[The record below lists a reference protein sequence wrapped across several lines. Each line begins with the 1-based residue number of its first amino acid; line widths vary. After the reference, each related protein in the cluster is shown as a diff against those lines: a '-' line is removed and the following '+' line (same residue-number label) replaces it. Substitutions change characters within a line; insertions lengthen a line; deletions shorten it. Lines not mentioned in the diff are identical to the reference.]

1 MAIRMVGIDHNKA
14 DLDVRS
20 VFSFTS
26 KKMSDALDY
35 FMKQKGVDGA
45 VMISTCNRMELWLS
59 TTEDL
64 PGSPVQM
71 LCDHMEID
79 REEYDPFFVEREN
92 KEAVSHLFRL
102 SAGLESKI
110 VGEGQILTQIG
121 DAAAFAR
128 SCYATDNTME
138 VLFRQA
144 VTAGKRVRTEADL
157 STADRSV
164 IHTALAMLKEK
175 GITVEG
181 KKCMVIG
188 NGMMGRLS
196 AQTLMDQGADVTVT
210 VRKYHSGVV
219 DVPIGANRI
228 SYDERYGLLPECDMV
243 VSATSSPNYTLTLKE
258 LENISVDHP
267 IQIIDLAV
275 PRDVEPEV
283 GELSWADLY
292 DIDSFQIDIH
302 SEKFKENLEKAESIL
317 EEEKE
322 HFREWYEG
330 RDIVPTIQAIKKTAG
345 EDVLLRMSPL
355 FKKMTFAE
363 GEKDRLTKEVEGASE
378 RMMNHLLF
386 GLRGQL
392 SDNTFREVLDAMTAV
407 LYEEKK
413 EQERV

>member
-1 MAIRMVGIDHNKA
+1 MSILMIGVDHNKA

-26 KKMSDALDY
+26 KRIADALEF
-35 FMKQKGVDGA
+35 FMGQKNVSGC
-45 VMISTCNRMELWLS
+45 VMIATCNRTELWLS
-59 TTEDL
+59 TSGEL
-64 PGSPVQM
+64 EESPIQM
-71 LCDHMEID
+71 LCDHIEVD
-79 REEYDPFFVEREN
+79 RDKYEQFFIERQN

-102 SAGLESKI
+102 AAGLESKI

-138 VLFRQA
+138 VLFRMA

-164 IHTALAMLKEK
+164 IHTALDNLREE

-219 DVPIGANRI
+219 DIPFGCSRI
-228 SYDERYGLLPECDMV
+228 NYEERYELLPSCDMI
-243 VSATSSPNYTLTLKE
+243 VSATSSPNYTLTLEE
-258 LENISVDHP
+258 LKNISVDHP
-267 IQIIDLAV
+267 IPLIDLAV
-275 PRDVEPEV
+275 PRDVEPEAA
-283 GELSWADLY
+283 ELSWASLY
-292 DIDSFQIDIH
+292 DIDSFHIDIR
-302 SEKFKENLEKAESIL
+302 SEKFKQNLEKAEAIL
-317 EEEKE
+317 DEEKE

-330 RDIVPTIQAIKKTAG
+330 KDIVPLIQSLKKQAG
-345 EDVLLRMSPL
+345 GDVSARMTPFLRHTSLEPIQKEEL
-355 FKKMTFAE
+355 VN
-363 GEKDRLTKEVEGASE
+363 EVEGASE

-386 GLRGQL
+386 GLKSKL
-392 SDNTFREVLDAMTAV
+392 SDSMFRELLDSMAEVLSEA
-407 LYEEKK
+407 K
-413 EQERV
+413 